1 MAPFASLGVDPDR
14 GPPLGLPLGQ
24 ACELAGITVDAYIEI
39 YDVSASLAFAGV
51 DELLSGLDRWA
62 VCSNKTRTSGD
73 AELARLG
80 WTPALTMFSEDFGG
94 GPKRLEPVLE
104 ALGLGR
110 SEERRVG
117 KGVFGTWRYR
127 WS

>member
-1 MAPFASLGVDPDR
+1 MRISDWSSDVCSSD
-14 GPPLGLPLGQ
+14 PLGLPLGQ

-80 WTPALTMFSEDFGG
+80 WTPELTMFSEDLDR
-94 GPKRLEPVLE
+94 KSTRLN
-104 ALGLGR
+104 
-110 SEERRVG
+110 S
-117 KGVFGTWRYR
+117 
-127 WS
+127 SH